1 MGKKIIIAID
11 GHSSTGKSTAAKQL
25 ANSLN
30 YIYVDTGAMYRAISL
45 FALRNNLL
53 HDGVVDKEKLEASLN
68 DISISFKYNKATDR
82 AEVHLNGENIE
93 QQIRTLEV
101 SGTVSKIAEI
111 AAVRAKL
118 VEQQQAMGK
127 QKGIVM
133 DGRDIGSVVF
143 PDAELKVF
151 MTAQPQVRAQRRY
164 QELQEKG
171 DKVSFKE
178 VLHNVVERD
187 RIDSTRAN
195 SPLVQLDEAKL
206 LDTSTLTRREQLNL
220 LIKWA
225 QEAIGND

>member
-25 ANSLN
+25 ATRLN

-45 FALRNNLL
+45 YALRNNLL
-53 HDGVVDKEKLEASLN
+53 QQGEVDKEKLVTSLN
-68 DISISFKYNKATDR
+68 DISITFKYNKATDS

-93 QQIRTLEV
+93 QQIRSLEV
-101 SGTVSKIAEI
+101 SSTVSKIAEI

-127 QKGIVM
+127 HKGIVM

-143 PDAELKVF
+143 PHAELKVF

-164 QELQEKG
+164 EELKDKG
-171 DKVSFKE
+171 DLVAFNE
-178 VLHNVVERD
+178 VLHNVMERD
-187 RIDSTRAN
+187 HIDSTRAN
-195 SPLVQLDEAKL
+195 SPLIQLDEAKL
-206 LDTSTLTRREQLNL
+206 LDTSTLTRKEQLQL
-220 LIKWA
+220 LINWA
-225 QEAIGND
+225 QEAIDSD